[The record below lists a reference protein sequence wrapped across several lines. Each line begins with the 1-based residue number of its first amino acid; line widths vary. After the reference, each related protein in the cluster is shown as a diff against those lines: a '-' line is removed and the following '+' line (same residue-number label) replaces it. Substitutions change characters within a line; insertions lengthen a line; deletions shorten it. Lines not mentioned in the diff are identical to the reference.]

1 MEQHE
6 YMSLIRQLKE
16 RFHRCHDEY
25 MKELSE
31 LDKERIIES
40 AAEIVAVKD
49 VYLEMR
55 FWLEMSM
62 CQIDRPIGAIKG
74 PIESSEAATLLEL
87 ENPLKE
93 LAAKWWIHVFCSK
106 PDFHDFYK
114 MVMESRCR
122 SNA

>member
-1 MEQHE
+1 MEQQE
-6 YMSLIRQLKE
+6 YMSLMRQLKE

-40 AAEIVAVKD
+40 AAEIAAVKD

-62 CQIDRPIGAIKG
+62 HKIDRPIGAIKE
-74 PIESSEAATLLEL
+74 PINPTEAATLLEL

-93 LAAKWWIHVFCSK
+93 LAAKWWIHAFCSK

-114 MVMESRCR
+114 VEMEARYR